1 MFYFSND
8 MTPCLNYQC
17 RYCVHCCLISVCSQE
32 SQGEGGG
39 GGGGGGAYETAEDD
53 EFDTSARDADLPFG
67 SIEGGGGG
75 QDTKMHDAF
84 DANGNQTL
92 SRSLQQQQAGYAA
105 AAAKQLTVAAG
116 SSDMSDVSSD
126 IDDFASQVRKRNA
139 KGKQMN
145 WNFEL
150 FGCHGIQVFKP
161 VLKKEKVIVKPFS
174 QSLICC
180 TV

>member
-1 MFYFSND
+1 
-8 MTPCLNYQC
+8 MTPCLDYQF

-67 SIEGGGGG
+67 SIEGGRGGG
-75 QDTKMHDAF
+75 RDTKMHEAF

-92 SRSLQQQQAGYAA
+92 SRPLQQQQAAYAA
-105 AAAKQLTVAAG
+105 TAKQLTVAPG

-126 IDDFASQVRKRNA
+126 IDDFASQVRKRSA
-139 KGKQMN
+139 KGKKMN
-145 WNFEL
+145 WNLEL
-150 FGCHGIQVFKP
+150 FGGQV
-161 VLKKEKVIVKPFS
+161 
-174 QSLICC
+174 
-180 TV
+180 